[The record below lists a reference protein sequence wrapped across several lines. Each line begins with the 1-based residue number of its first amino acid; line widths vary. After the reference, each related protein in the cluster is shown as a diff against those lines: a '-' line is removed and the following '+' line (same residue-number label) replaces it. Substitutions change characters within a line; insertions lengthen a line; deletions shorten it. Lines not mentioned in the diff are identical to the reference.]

1 MASPTPEP
9 TPTPTPTPAPEPQK
23 PTEPLDLP
31 EAIVNPGTTVIVDG
45 PIETNAGETVT
56 VTVTC
61 KTYSLGRASVA
72 PRGDYELCTVRK
84 YAKRGKVT
92 VTTYGNPV
100 KVVVNLKAPATD
112 GYSAYKNKKTYYSS

>member
-1 MASPTPEP
+1 ML
-9 TPTPTPTPAPEPQK
+9 PQ
-23 PTEPLDLP
+23 
-31 EAIVNPGTTVIVDG
+31 AIANPGTTVIVDG
-45 PIETNAGETVT
+45 PIETNAGETVV

-61 KTYSLGRASVA
+61 KAYVTGRAVLA

-84 YAKRGKVT
+84 YVKRGKVT

-112 GYSAYKNKKTYYSS
+112 GYSAYKKKKAYYSS

>member
-1 MASPTPEP
+1 
-9 TPTPTPTPAPEPQK
+9 
-23 PTEPLDLP
+23 
-31 EAIVNPGTTVIVDG
+31 VIVDE

-61 KTYSLGRASVA
+61 KSYSVGRAIVA

-84 YAKRGKVT
+84 YAKRGKIT

-100 KVVVNLKAPATD
+100 KVVVNLRAPAVEGFTK
-112 GYSAYKNKKTYYSS
+112 YKKKKAYYAG

>member
-1 MASPTPEP
+1 M
-9 TPTPTPTPAPEPQK
+9 
-23 PTEPLDLP
+23 DLP
-31 EAIVNPGTTVIVDG
+31 QQIVNPGTTVIVDG
-45 PIETNAGETVT
+45 PIETNAGETVR

-61 KTYSLGRASVA
+61 TTYTFARASLT

-112 GYSAYKNKKTYYSS
+112 GYSAYKSKKTCYSS

>member
-1 MASPTPEP
+1 VS
-9 TPTPTPTPAPEPQK
+9 
-23 PTEPLDLP
+23 
-31 EAIVNPGTTVIVDG
+31 
-45 PIETNAGETVT
+45 
-56 VTVTC
+56 
-61 KTYSLGRASVA
+61 

-112 GYSAYKNKKTYYSS
+112 GYTAYAKKKTYYSS

>member
-1 MASPTPEP
+1 M
-9 TPTPTPTPAPEPQK
+9 PQ
-23 PTEPLDLP
+23 
-31 EAIVNPGTTVIVDG
+31 AIANPGTTVIVDG

-61 KTYSLGRASVA
+61 KRYSLGRASLA

-112 GYSAYKNKKTYYSS
+112 GYSAYQKKKAYYSS

>member
-1 MASPTPEP
+1 M
-9 TPTPTPTPAPEPQK
+9 
-23 PTEPLDLP
+23 
-31 EAIVNPGTTVIVDG
+31 
-45 PIETNAGETVT
+45 
-56 VTVTC
+56 
-61 KTYSLGRASVA
+61 
-72 PRGDYELCTVRK
+72 RK